1 MKETQRL
8 SREKILVADDHAINQ
23 QLIVL
28 LLERL
33 GYGSDVVATG
43 REAVKAVATGSY
55 ALVLMDCQMQEMD
68 GFQATR
74 TIREAESENSKE
86 VGVRSKEQETN
97 FSDVPDSSLFIPRCS
112 RIPIVALTANAM
124 PGDRE
129 KCLAAGMDEYLSK
142 PIRPAELALALE
154 RFLQVHPDDNHT
166 LEPPMALESD
176 FTESDVSANHMNNDA
191 SPITRKW
198 GLQFGRREFFSH

>member
-1 MKETQRL
+1 MGYCWNEEPEQIRPLVTRHTLKETQRL

-33 GYGSDVVATG
+33 GYGSDVVTTG

-55 ALVLMDCQMQEMD
+55 ALVLMDCQMPEMD
-68 GFQATR
+68 GFEATR
-74 TIREAESENSKE
+74 TIREAESENNKE
-86 VGVRSKEQETN
+86 LGVRSKEQETN
-97 FSDVPDSSLFIPRCS
+97 LSDTSDSSLFTPHCS

-129 KCLAAGMDEYLSK
+129 KCLAAGMDEYISK
-142 PIRPAELALALE
+142 PIRLEELALALE
-154 RFLQVHPDDNHT
+154 RLLPVHPDDNHT
-166 LEPPMALESD
+166 LELPM
-176 FTESDVSANHMNNDA
+176 V
-191 SPITRKW
+191 P
-198 GLQFGRREFFSH
+198 

>member
-1 MKETQRL
+1 MIRPLVTRHTLKETQRL

-33 GYGSDVVATG
+33 GYGSDVVTTG

-55 ALVLMDCQMQEMD
+55 ALVLMDCQMPEMD
-68 GFQATR
+68 GFEATR

-86 VGVRSKEQETN
+86 LGVRSKEQETN
-97 FSDVPDSSLFIPRCS
+97 LSDTSDSSLFTPHCS

-129 KCLAAGMDEYLSK
+129 KCLDGRDG
-142 PIRPAELALALE
+142 R
-154 RFLQVHPDDNHT
+154 
-166 LEPPMALESD
+166 
-176 FTESDVSANHMNNDA
+176 VS
-191 SPITRKW
+191 
-198 GLQFGRREFFSH
+198 L